1 MTFLEIFRDKKS
13 PYRAKAYNEFCA
25 IFEDEFREYGAVSLL
40 ELRFSPDLKSLGFF
54 YWLDE
59 NTCENVAS
67 MGFFD
72 LKLIVPDID
81 FFDGDISAVDF
92 YHRFLRLLKCE
103 VIKCK

>member
-13 PYRAKAYNEFCA
+13 PYRSKAYNEFCA

-54 YWLDE
+54 HWLDE
-59 NTCENVAS
+59 NTCENIAS
-67 MGFFD
+67 MSLFD
-72 LKLIVPDID
+72 LRLIVSDVD
-81 FFDGDISAVDF
+81 FFDGEISAVDF